1 MVNLDK
7 IRKRAQAA
15 TEKAA
20 ESLQKSIEE
29 SNQHVEQMREK
40 LKVSAESD
48 DAAQDGTAQSAADA
62 QQQVEIL
69 GKMFSPELIQ
79 QISATG
85 EMIQQTVDQK
95 VAEAAALGVD
105 GLMRQMFG
113 EDAGILSA
121 ALETLAMEDEE
132 DASEERELDLALE
145 QELYALLN
153 QKLAQIEALQETE
166 PVTYPKNTPQWK
178 HFGILLSG
186 MISRLNNHDLDGMDV
201 ELHTPVMEQQI
212 VSLVRRSWGI
222 NGRSGLLDTI
232 RYLSQEGYELRYQI
246 YCDADTVEQVL
257 DESMDEEDRESACR
271 GWRFA
276 QHYKARYMPGF
287 MTGWDVGRAAMLAR
301 WGCYLGWITE
311 GEAEGILWELSQR
324 AVETL
329 HSWREFASSYLFGG
343 LMWKLLCGDSAA
355 ESYLGYLA
363 DAAIDLLTGKPEDN
377 EGQWKACPWP
387 GAPKTGF
394 QG

>member
-1 MVNLDK
+1 MVDLDE

-29 SNQHVEQMREK
+29 SNKHIEQMRKK
-40 LKVSAESD
+40 LNVSTEPD
-48 DAAQDGTAQSAADA
+48 DAAQGGTAQSAADA
-62 QQQVEIL
+62 QQQVELL
-69 GKMFSPELIQ
+69 GKMFSP
-79 QISATG
+79 

-113 EDAGILSA
+113 EDMGIISA
-121 ALETLAMEDEE
+121 ALETLDMEDEE

-145 QELYALLN
+145 QELYALLD
-153 QKLAQIEALQETE
+153 QKMAQLEALPETE
-166 PVTYPKNTPQWK
+166 PVTYPKNPPQWR

-186 MISRLNNHDLDGMDV
+186 MISKLNNHDLDGMDV

-222 NGRSGLLDTI
+222 NGRSELLDTI

-257 DESMDEEDRESACR
+257 DESMDKEDRESACR

-276 QHYKARYMPGF
+276 QHYKARYVPRF
-287 MTGWDVGRAAMLAR
+287 MTGWDVGRAAMLTR
-301 WGCYLGWITE
+301 WGYFLGWITE
-311 GEAEGILWELSQR
+311 GEAEGVLWELSQR
-324 AVETL
+324 AVESL
-329 HSWREFASSYLFGG
+329 HSWREFSSSYLFGG

-355 ESYLGYLA
+355 ESYLGYLT
-363 DAAIDLLTGKPEDN
+363 DAAIDLLTGKAEDN
-377 EGQWKACPWP
+377 EGQWKECPWP
-387 GAPKTGF
+387 GARKIGF

>member
-1 MVNLDK
+1 MVDPDK

-15 TEKAA
+15 TEKAT
-20 ESLQKSIEE
+20 ESLQKSIED
-29 SNQHVEQMREK
+29 SNQQIEQMREK
-40 LKVSAESD
+40 LKVSAEPD
-48 DAAQDGTAQSAADA
+48 DAAQDGTAQSAVDA
-62 QQQVEIL
+62 QRQVELL
-69 GKMFSPELIQ
+69 GQMFSPEMLQ
-79 QISATG
+79 QISVTE

-95 VAEAAALGVD
+95 VAEAAALGGD

-113 EDAGILSA
+113 EDMGIISA
-121 ALETLAMEDEE
+121 ALETLVMEDEE
-132 DASEERELDLALE
+132 DASEERELNLALE
-145 QELYALLN
+145 QELYVLLD
-153 QKLAQIEALQETE
+153 QKMAQIEALPEAE

-178 HFGILLSG
+178 HFGVLLSG

-222 NGRSGLLDTI
+222 NGRSELLDTI

-246 YCDADTVEQVL
+246 YCGADAVEQVL
-257 DESMDEEDRESACR
+257 DESMNEEDRESACR

-276 QHYKARYMPGF
+276 QHYKTRYLPGF

-311 GEAEGILWELSQR
+311 GETEGILWELSQR
-324 AVETL
+324 AVESL

-343 LMWKLLCGDSAA
+343 LLWKLLCGDSAA

-377 EGQWKACPWP
+377 EGQWKGCPWP
-387 GAPKTGF
+387 GARKIGF